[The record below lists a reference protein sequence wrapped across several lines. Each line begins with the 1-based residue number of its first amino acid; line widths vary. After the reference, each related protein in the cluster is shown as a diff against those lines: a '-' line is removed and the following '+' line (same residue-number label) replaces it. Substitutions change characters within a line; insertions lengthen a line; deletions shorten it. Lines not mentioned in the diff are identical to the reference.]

1 MAIVRWDPFATL
13 FPMRQMFQFPRQMI
27 EEQEEWLPKIDVYDE
42 ENDLVVKAEMPGMK
56 TEDIQVRLDDGML
69 VISGKRER
77 EEKVDEKDYYR
88 MERSYGS
95 FMRSVPVPS
104 GTKQEDVDAKYE
116 NGVLEVH
123 VKGAGKLA
131 EAKQKSIPIRSGQE
145 GQQAVSSSGQ
155 QGGMKEGGS

>member
-13 FPMRQMFQFPRQMI
+13 FPLRQMMQLPQQI
-27 EEQEEWLPKIDVYDE
+27 VGPEEEWLPKIDVYDK

-69 VISGKRER
+69 VISGMRQR
-77 EEKVDEKDYYR
+77 EEKVEEKDYYR

-95 FMRSVPVPS
+95 FMRSIPVPS
-104 GTKQEDVDAKYE
+104 GTRQEDIDASYE

-131 EAKQKSIPIRSGQE
+131 EAKQKSIPIRSSQE
-145 GQQAVSSSGQ
+145 G
-155 QGGMKEGGS
+155 